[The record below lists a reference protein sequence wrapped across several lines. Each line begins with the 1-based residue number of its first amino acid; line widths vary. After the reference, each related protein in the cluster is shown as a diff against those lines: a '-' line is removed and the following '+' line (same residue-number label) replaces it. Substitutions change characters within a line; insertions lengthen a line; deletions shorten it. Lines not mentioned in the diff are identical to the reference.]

1 MKTKKTVHPQWAIKF
16 KKKGTELRLI
26 NGKYYLYEASSKW
39 NPEKKRS
46 QKITGKL
53 LGRITEKDGFIES
66 SKHLLFKGFQKSI
79 SVPLQTKEFGASFF
93 VHQNCM
99 NFIELIKK
107 HFPEIWQEIVA
118 LSYIRLVHQA
128 PIKNTELLFESSFLS
143 EIYPEAVLSEKRVG
157 ALLRKIGTQRGN
169 VVAFMREFIKPQEH
183 VLIDATHIV
192 SHSKNISSAKTGYNS
207 QMNFEPQLNLMMM
220 YSSQQQM
227 PVFYRVLPGNIREV
241 RALGLTLEES
251 AIKQAVMVAD
261 KGFYSQSNIEDAE
274 RIQMNYIV
282 PLKRDNQFIDYSG
295 AKEAGKTGYEGY
307 FNYQGRF
314 IWFYVKN
321 SNGRLIYLFYDDQLR
336 TNEEKDYLLRIEKK
350 SEGYTLENFREKQHV
365 FGTMAILTNLKGKSA
380 TDVYEYYKIRGNI
393 EMVFD
398 TLKNTLEADHS
409 YMQNPQSFE
418 GWMFINFIAL
428 QWYYNICA
436 LIRSKELLKKYSPM
450 DFLLFLSQIR
460 KIKIN
465 NEWKLAEITRKTS
478 SFIDK
483 IGIHIT

>member
-1 MKTKKTVHPQWAIKF
+1 
-16 KKKGTELRLI
+16 
-26 NGKYYLYEASSKW
+26 
-39 NPEKKRS
+39 
-46 QKITGKL
+46 
-53 LGRITEKDGFIES
+53 
-66 SKHLLFKGFQKSI
+66 
-79 SVPLQTKEFGASFF
+79 
-93 VHQNCM
+93 
-99 NFIELIKK
+99 
-107 HFPEIWQEIVA
+107 
-118 LSYIRLVHQA
+118 
-128 PIKNTELLFESSFLS
+128 
-143 EIYPEAVLSEKRVG
+143 
-157 ALLRKIGTQRGN
+157 
-169 VVAFMREFIKPQEH
+169 
-183 VLIDATHIV
+183 
-192 SHSKNISSAKTGYNS
+192 
-207 QMNFEPQLNLMMM
+207 
-220 YSSQQQM
+220 M

-295 AKEAGKTGYEGY
+295 AKEAGKDGYEGY